1 MKKLII
7 FLILIVIFLIV
18 IFIIYSKLPS
28 QETVNVPSTWKTYI
42 NKRYGYQFHYPP
54 DWTVREDY
62 IDARQEVTILPPQIG
77 EVQPII
83 SVHVYHSEISFDEWV
98 NKRFNQLRSFFPA
111 DYPPLERVIINGQNG
126 FRSEPS
132 SPKGRCRIWISKDS
146 YIYEIEGPIIP
157 FGEVLVHD
165 FELLVNTFRWK

>member
-7 FLILIVIFLIV
+7 FLILIVIFIT
-18 IFIIYSKLPS
+18 YSKLPS

-62 IDARQEVTILPPQIG
+62 IDARQVVTILPPQIG

-83 SVHVYHSEISFDEWV
+83 SVHVYHSEISFDEGLIKGLT
-98 NKRFNQLRSFFPA
+98 N
-111 DYPPLERVIINGQNG
+111 LEVFSLVII
-126 FRSEPS
+126 R
-132 SPKGRCRIWISKDS
+132 
-146 YIYEIEGPIIP
+146 
-157 FGEVLVHD
+157 L
-165 FELLVNTFRWK
+165 